1 MNSVDAWSRRDALT
15 ALAVLVIVLP
25 AHA

>member
-1 MNSVDAWSRRDALT
+1 MNSVDAWPRRDVLT